1 MASSAERYVIVMPD
15 GSLAADIY
23 GNPAEFTSREEAE
36 RWLMAGERV
45 ERQADPGVSG
55 ASPDQ

>member
-15 GSLAADIY
+15 GSLVADIY

-36 RWLMAGERV
+36 RWLMPGEQVQLR
-45 ERQADPGVSG
+45 ESRPNSN
-55 ASPDQ
+55 SR

>member
-15 GSLAADIY
+15 GSLVADIY

-36 RWLMAGERV
+36 RWLMPGEQVRECPREEDPAGC
-45 ERQADPGVSG
+45 P
-55 ASPDQ
+55 